1 MTSKSRQNIDGI
13 LLLNKP
19 VGISSNKA
27 LTEVKKIFNAKKA
40 GHTGSLDPL
49 ASGMLPICFGE
60 ATKFSQYLLEADKEY
75 YVEAKLGARTTT
87 GDAEGTIVETRDLPA
102 NLVDEIEIVLD
113 KFRGEIQQIPSMYSA
128 LKFKGRP
135 LYEYAREGI
144 EIERA
149 SRNVTIKELTQISCE
164 HDRLVL
170 MVKCSKGTYIRTLIE
185 DIGEQL
191 GVGAYV
197 TMLCRTYVAPYENHS
212 MVTLEKLK
220 ELASGDRQLLR
231 EQLLPIDSA
240 LCYWPLITLTES
252 LTYYIKQGQ
261 PIIVPKAPT
270 EGLVRLVSNQQK
282 FLGVGEILE
291 DGRVAPRRLIATRS
305 LELPSLVESFDTPY
319 SVNDSG

>member
-1 MTSKSRQNIDGI
+1 MSSRPKQNIDGI

-27 LTEVKKIFNAKKA
+27 LTEVKKIFNPKKA

-49 ASGMLPICFGE
+49 ASGMLPICLGE

-75 YVEAKLGARTTT
+75 YVEGKLGVRTTT
-87 GDAEGTIVETRDLPA
+87 GDAEGSIVETRDLPTDLA
-102 NLVDEIEIVLD
+102 SKIDVVLD

-149 SRNVTIKELTQISCE
+149 SRSVNIKELTLISYA

-170 MVKCSKGTYIRTLIE
+170 LVKCSKGTYIRTLIE

-197 TMLCRTYVAPYENHS
+197 SMLCRTYVAPYEDRP

-220 ELASGDRQLLR
+220 ELADADRQLLK

-240 LCYWPLITLTES
+240 LSGWPLLTLTES

-270 EGLVRLVSNQQK
+270 EGLVRLVSNQQA
-282 FLGVGEILE
+282 FLGVGEILT
-291 DGRVAPRRLIATRS
+291 DGRVAPRRLIAT
-305 LELPSLVESFDTPY
+305 
-319 SVNDSG
+319 